1 MKSCGFRDKI
11 VDKMLLSMK
20 SCRFRDK
27 IVDKMLLSMKAYR
40 FRDKIVATNVTRK
53 IVDTV
58 YGTAMETKNEIKKL
72 EFGAIERSVRPEK
85 GDKNEIKS

>member
-1 MKSCGFRDKI
+1 MKSYRFRDKI

-58 YGTAMETKNEIKKL
+58 YGTAMETKNEIKK
-72 EFGAIERSVRPEK
+72 VRIWS
-85 GDKNEIKS
+85 NREICAP

>member
-27 IVDKMLLSMKAYR
+27 IVDKMVLSMKAYR

-58 YGTAMETKNEIKKL
+58 YGTAMETKNEIKK
-72 EFGAIERSVRPEK
+72 VRIWSNRDPEK